1 MSSIL
6 FLQNRQAPIPHCIS
20 LAFVASLFLIVRHPI
35 NPCLWITWDQTS
47 FHHCTSSTFVSNL
60 IPICCLTCFERL
72 SMTTN
77 LALYLSSLPF
87 AFILR
92 IHLYQSTFFFFLIW
106 ELCEFP
112 NILLFLWVEFLL
124 HYLQTLLNVAAPH
137 WFMGLSCKF
146 NLVHNWNV
154 MIP

>member
-6 FLQNRQAPIPHCIS
+6 FLQNRQEGSPPIPHCIS

-60 IPICCLTCFERL
+60 IPICCLTCFECL
-72 SMTTN
+72 PMTTN

-87 AFILR
+87 SFILR
-92 IHLYQSTFFFFLIW
+92 IHLYQRTFFFSSFGSCVSSQTSFFFFEW
-106 ELCEFP
+106 SSSFTTFRHCSM
-112 NILLFLWVEFLL
+112 LL
-124 HYLQTLLNVAAPH
+124 HLGSWVCPSSLILFTIR
-137 WFMGLSCKF
+137 M
-146 NLVHNWNV
+146 
-154 MIP
+154 